1 MAPNLGISKRN
12 FSAVFIMLLVDTR
25 VNKNLMIPALS
36 VFLIKGLIALVM
48 HCIIDGSEQQGVSV
62 RSKSSSYV
70 LIVFRKFYTTDLV
83 MCELNEAALFKPLGI
98 CNLLLD
104 IRSVSPSELYAGMKL
119 DFLPRPRLCR
129 LKMLVEVY
137 SICFLQS
144 LKF

>member
-12 FSAVFIMLLVDTR
+12 FSAVFKMLLVDTR

-48 HCIIDGSEQQGVSV
+48 HCIIYGSEQQGVSV

-83 MCELNEAALFKPLGI
+83 MCELNEAALFMPSR
-98 CNLLLD
+98 NL
-104 IRSVSPSELYAGMKL
+104 
-119 DFLPRPRLCR
+119 
-129 LKMLVEVY
+129 
-137 SICFLQS
+137 
-144 LKF
+144 